1 MKDKMISSIQIE
13 NSKIILRMANVEDT
27 NSVIKYFAENKEH
40 LDPFE
45 PKKPDKFYTY
55 DFWENRIKSSI
66 KEFEELKSLRLF
78 IFEKTA
84 PKEVI
89 GMISFEGIC
98 MQPFHSCEM
107 GYSISKDKQGKGY
120 MRQAIELSIK
130 YVFEKINL
138 KRIMANYTPY
148 NQKSGMLLKKLGFV
162 IEGYARDYIYIN
174 DKWEDLI
181 FTSTINQE
189 WEDKDIKSL

>member
-1 MKDKMISSIQIE
+1 
-13 NSKIILRMANVEDT
+13 MANVEDT
-27 NSVIKYFAENKEH
+27 NSVIKYFIENKEH

-55 DFWENRIKSSI
+55 DFWKNRIKASI
-66 KEFEELKSLRLF
+66 NEFEELKSLRLF
-78 IFEKTA
+78 IFEKA
-84 PKEVI
+84 VPEEVI

-98 MQPFHSCEM
+98 MQPFYSCEM
-107 GYSISKDKQGKGY
+107 GYSIAKEKQGKGY

-130 YVFEKINL
+130 YVFDVVNL
-138 KRIMANYTPY
+138 KRIRANYTSH

-174 DKWEDLI
+174 NKWEDLI

-189 WEDKDIKSL
+189 WKNKDLKSL